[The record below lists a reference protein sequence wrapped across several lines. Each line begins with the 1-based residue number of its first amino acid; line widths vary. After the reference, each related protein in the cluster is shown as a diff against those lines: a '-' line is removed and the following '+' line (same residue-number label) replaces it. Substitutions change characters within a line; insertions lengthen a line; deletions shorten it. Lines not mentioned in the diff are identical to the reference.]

1 MWEFFIKNNRFAYL
15 FLVALIGVGS
25 YSLIAIPKESAPEV
39 VIPVGVVSTFLPGAP
54 AADVESL
61 ITNEIERGLASL
73 ENVKEIMSEHIDQ
86 DMVMEKLGEL
96 IQNGDY
102 RAIEMFMKYVHGTP
116 KQIMDITTKGDVDI
130 NFTLS
135 NLIKFK
141 EDE

>member
-1 MWEFFIKNNRFAYL
+1 MAGKKKQEDKEYSSNW
-15 FLVALIGVGS
+15 GGS
-25 YSLIAIPKESAPEV
+25 RDNSGRPKREY
-39 VIPVGVVSTFLPGAP
+39 I
-54 AADVESL
+54 
-61 ITNEIERGLASL
+61 